1 MKIPIDWLKE
11 YVETNKTPEEIAE
24 SFTSLGL
31 LLDKPISG
39 NVMDLEHRMDRSDW
53 LSIIGCARDFAAFE
67 NLELKLPP
75 NNTKKG
81 KDGGSVEIRVE
92 APDICRRF
100 NTRVFRGV
108 RVQESPDWLKKRLS
122 DYGMTPVN
130 NIVDVTNYVMI
141 EYGNPMHAQDL
152 DKFEKQEIVIRKAR
166 KGEQIVTLDG
176 TNVILDDSMFV
187 LSQNNEAIVIGGVV
201 GGAKTAVDFV
211 TSNIVLDAGN
221 YDQAN
226 VRRTARKLKIQ
237 NESVSR
243 YDKFLHPENTQIA
256 VERATYL
263 ILELAGGEYYEND
276 DYYPKPVPAKKMEL
290 RLERILSIGGIE
302 FEPEPVKRILVSLG
316 YTVIEER
323 KGSFFL
329 EVPYFRTDVVV
340 EDDIVSDIL
349 RISNYNYIPSDMADS
364 APPKEITPGVYTF
377 EETLRDALVNLGLH
391 EHITDPLVPHDKSIK
406 TQVWLDNSKSAD
418 KNALRT
424 TIYETLLPVTQV
436 YYKHGLKEAEV
447 FEIGKVYK
455 HSGEAGDINA
465 YSEPRLATVIY
476 RNRALS
482 TYEISRK
489 TRELLSGLFLILG
502 VGDYKVEKQGDVHI
516 ITIGGTSTGYI
527 SYDSFTLDVE
537 VIMNT
542 SKTNTRVLH
551 ELINTITEDVSLNI
565 EAGREVGDIINKI
578 RQSDPKINKV
588 EVVEEYF
595 DITEDRKS
603 ILVRMYFNAKH
614 TNQEEINSIKNRVLE
629 KLEL

>member
-92 APDICRRF
+92 APEICRRF

-201 GGAKTAVDFV
+201 GGAKTAVDFI
-211 TSNIVLDAGN
+211 TSNIVLDTGN

-237 NESVSR
+237 NETVSR

-614 TNQEEINSIKNRVLE
+614 TNQKEINSIKNRVLE